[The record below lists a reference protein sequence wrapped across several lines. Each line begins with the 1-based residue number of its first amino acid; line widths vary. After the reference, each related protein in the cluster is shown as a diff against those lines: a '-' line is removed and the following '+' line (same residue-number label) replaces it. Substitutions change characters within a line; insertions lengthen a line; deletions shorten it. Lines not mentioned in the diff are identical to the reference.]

1 MIEDALGWLL
11 LTGFIAFV
19 LASTLAPLETLFWWS
34 RQGRREP
41 APAPAPV
48 TAKPAVRAATE
59 FIVYLGGID
68 RISGTSNSS
77 RERRFLA
84 ALREGVP
91 DAVMV
96 DSVFPYAASGN
107 PLLHGPRIFSRLWRA
122 LDAAPAH
129 QRRPLLANLVNAR
142 NFFQVLVSADR
153 RYGPVFNLA
162 LAGLIEDSLR
172 AAGWQP
178 GGGARLTLIGLS
190 GGAQMAAG
198 AADDLAGVFDG
209 PIQLISIGGVIAST
223 PGLNRLARIDHLVG
237 SADRV
242 EAAGVLAFPARWPLS
257 RGSEWALAR
266 SSGRLKR
273 IPLANVTHNGPR
285 GYFGGAHHGGR
296 PQWEETVA
304 IVMDCIERFEN
315 ACAAEPAGSPG
326 GFSRPDGSVRSSH
339 GDRRDGSDGRG

>member
-1 MIEDALGWLL
+1 MFEDALGWLL
-11 LTGFIAFV
+11 LTGFIAFI
-19 LASTLAPLETLFWWS
+19 LAGTLAPLETLYWLS
-34 RQGRREP
+34 RRSKPKVGSRADPGAVSGAVSGP
-41 APAPAPV
+41 AAAAAAQSAPV
-48 TAKPAVRAATE
+48 EASSN

-68 RISGTSNSS
+68 RISGNSNSS

-84 ALREGVP
+84 ALHEGAP
-91 DAVMV
+91 DAVIV

-107 PLLHGPRIFSRLWRA
+107 PLLHGPRVFSRVWRA
-122 LDAAPAH
+122 LDAAPPQ

-162 LAGLIEDSLR
+162 IAGLIEDSLR

-178 GGGARLTLIGLS
+178 RGGARLTLIGLS

-198 AADDLAGVFDG
+198 AADDLADIFDG

-223 PGLNRLARIDHLVG
+223 PGLNRLARIDHLAG

-242 EAAGVLAFPARWPLS
+242 EAAGAVAFPARWPVS
-257 RGSEWALAR
+257 TASEWALAR
-266 SSGRLKR
+266 TSGRLKR
-273 IPLANVTHNGPR
+273 IPLADVTHNGPR
-285 GYFGGAHHGGR
+285 GYFGEAHHGGR

-304 IVMDCIERFEN
+304 IVLDCIERFEN
-315 ACAAEPAGSPG
+315 EPG
-326 GFSRPDGSVRSSH
+326 
-339 GDRRDGSDGRG
+339 